1 MAHLNAAP
9 ADTNTSVYR
18 CASCRDH
25 YESED
30 AGPGLCPLCNP
41 AEQARDHM
49 LRLLIAEQ
57 NDAFRRVLGFAAL
70 WRGHHLKG
78 RTVVTPGFR
87 AIPERTQ
94 AALMEAVINFT
105 DWTEDNDPWADHS
118 FGRVEAHGT
127 AIFWKI
133 DLFDTAYTY
142 GATMPDCA
150 IDPEQTRRVLT
161 LYLPSEH

>member
-9 ADTNTSVYR
+9 ANTTASVFR

-30 AGPGLCPLCNP
+30 AGPGLCPICNP
-41 AEQARDHM
+41 AEQARDQM

-57 NDAFRRVLGFAAL
+57 NDAFRQVLGFAAL
-70 WRGHHLKG
+70 WRGQHLKG
-78 RTVVTPGFR
+78 RTVATPGFL

-94 AALMEAVINFT
+94 AALMNAVITFT
-105 DWTEDNDPWADHS
+105 DWTEDNDPYEDHS
-118 FGRVEAHGT
+118 FGRVEAHGV

-133 DLFDTAYTY
+133 DLYDTAYRY
-142 GATMPDCA
+142 GAETPS
-150 IDPEQTRRVLT
+150 DPEQTRRVLT

>member
-30 AGPGLCPLCNP
+30 AGPGLCPLCNL

-57 NDAFRRVLGFAAL
+57 NDAFRRALGFAAL
-70 WRGHHLKG
+70 WRGQHLKG
-78 RTVVTPGFR
+78 RTVATPGFL

-94 AALMEAVINFT
+94 AALMNAVITFT
-105 DWTEDNDPWADHS
+105 DWTEDNDPYEDHS
-118 FGRVEAHGT
+118 FGRVEAHGV

-133 DLFDTAYTY
+133 DLYDTAYHF
-142 GATMPDCA
+142 GAETPS
-150 IDPEQTRRVLT
+150 DPEQTRRVLT

>member
-1 MAHLNAAP
+1 MALNTAAT
-9 ADTNTSVYR
+9 AATTASIFR
-18 CASCRDH
+18 CSSCRDH

-30 AGPGLCPLCNP
+30 AGPGLCPICNP

-49 LRLLIAEQ
+49 LRLMIAEQ
-57 NDAFRRVLGFAAL
+57 NDAFRHVLGFAAL
-70 WRGHHLKG
+70 WRGHPLKG

-105 DWTEDNDPWADHS
+105 DWTEDNDPWEDHS
-118 FGRVEAHGT
+118 FGRVEAHGV

-133 DLFDTAYTY
+133 DLYDTAYHF
-142 GATMPDCA
+142 GAETPS
-150 IDPEQTRRVLT
+150 DPEQTRRVLT